1 MDARKA
7 VRPFPQSR
15 RNARPSG
22 QPHERRRAADAHG
35 RSYADGQSA
44 AGAARRAIGRGRAA
58 DRRANG
64 GDHRRTEEA
73 AAVDFAVR
81 AEPALCTPGRR
92 PGLRAGEGT
101 DRLARPDGPARC
113 QSGRAA
119 DLFDRL
125 VKWFAKS
132 AIAAGYDRSKPLGGR
147 PNPRHSHRVI
157 LGGKRQMREKL
168 QVVAAKAEPVR
179 EDRYVLEEQVGF
191 LLRLAMQRHTA
202 IFTARMIEGLTQ
214 TQFAALA
221 KLYEVGPCSQNHLGR
236 LIYLD
241 AATIKGVVDRLG
253 LRGFVTALND
263 PIDRRRRAVTLTLRG
278 PEVTEKAMQAAAQIS
293 AATLTPLTEDERRL
307 LARLLEKLS

>member
-1 MDARKA
+1 
-7 VRPFPQSR
+7 
-15 RNARPSG
+15 
-22 QPHERRRAADAHG
+22 
-35 RSYADGQSA
+35 
-44 AGAARRAIGRGRAA
+44 
-58 DRRANG
+58 
-64 GDHRRTEEA
+64 
-73 AAVDFAVR
+73 
-81 AEPALCTPGRR
+81 
-92 PGLRAGEGT
+92 
-101 DRLARPDGPARC
+101 
-113 QSGRAA
+113 
-119 DLFDRL
+119 
-125 VKWFAKS
+125 
-132 AIAAGYDRSKPLGGR
+132 
-147 PNPRHSHRVI
+147 
-157 LGGKRQMREKL
+157 MREKL

-263 PIDRRRRAVTLTLRG
+263 PIDRRRRAVTLTERG
-278 PEVTEKAMQAAAQIS
+278 REVTEKAMQAAAQIS